1 MAVKITKKDLYLLID
16 EVVLPF
22 EKHVLNDEVFGRYM
36 QDETKRA
43 NHNVAIAKLAI
54 RLLYDNVDA
63 AKKLFMKGSETHK
76 ELQITTEEM
85 RKYLSIFFNLF
96 NEWYQKHIKTDEFHK
111 ELMNKFS
118 EIFAETYE
126 YEGED
131 DFLMFES
138 EEIDEVIETMH
149 YKDEKKISA
158 VEYASHEEILD
169 DDLSSI
175 IELKEEFEHIL
186 NMYEQLNNQYLEV
199 LTKELSTLA
208 NIMFATLE
216 FRDVGYGL
224 NNFIVELKN
233 LDIDS
238 LDDTTKEL
246 AYALLSQMNEDIQ
259 KWIESLFITQDAV
272 DIHYIDASFLA
283 NISQF
288 SIMLE
293 QDSSSEDE
301 SDDDFLF

>member
-1 MAVKITKKDLYLLID
+1 MAVKITKKDLCSLID

-22 EKHVLNDEVFGRYM
+22 EKYILNDEVFGKYM

-43 NHNVAIAKLAI
+43 NHNVAISKLSIMLFNDLVGAKE
-54 RLLYDNVDA
+54 
-63 AKKLFMKGSETHK
+63 LFIKGSDAHK
-76 ELQITTEEM
+76 DLKISTEEM
-85 RKYLSIFFNLF
+85 QKYLSIFFKLHNQ
-96 NEWYQKHIKTDEFHK
+96 WYQKYIKTNEFHK
-111 ELMNKFS
+111 ELLDKFNQM
-118 EIFAETYE
+118 FAELYDYE
-126 YEGED
+126 EED
-131 DFLMFES
+131 DFLMFDS
-138 EEIDEVIETMH
+138 EEIDEAIETMH

-158 VEYASHEEILD
+158 IEYASHKELLD

-175 IELKEEFEHIL
+175 IELKDQFEHIL
-186 NMYEQLNNQYLEV
+186 NMNEQLDSQYLEV
-199 LTKELSTLA
+199 FTKALSTLA
-208 NIMFATLE
+208 NIMFVTLE

-224 NNFIVELKN
+224 NNFIVELNN

-238 LDDTTKEL
+238 LDETTKEL
-246 AYALLSQMNEDIQ
+246 AYALLSHMNEDIQ

-272 DIHYIDASFLA
+272 DIHYVDASFLA

-293 QDSSSEDE
+293 QDSSSEGE

>member
-1 MAVKITKKDLYLLID
+1 MAERITKKVLYSLVN

-22 EKHVLNDEVFGRYM
+22 EKYILNDEVFGKYM
-36 QDETKRA
+36 QDEIKRA
-43 NHNVAIAKLAI
+43 NHNIAISKLSIMLLNDLISAKE
-54 RLLYDNVDA
+54 
-63 AKKLFMKGSETHK
+63 LFVKGSKAHK
-76 ELQITTEEM
+76 ELQITTQEM
-85 RKYLSIFFNLF
+85 RKYLSIFFKLHNQ
-96 NEWYQKHIKTDEFHK
+96 WSQKYLKPDEFHE
-111 ELMNKFS
+111 ELMGRFS
-118 EIFAETYE
+118 EMFAKTYE
-126 YEGED
+126 HECED
-131 DFLMFES
+131 DFLMFDS

-158 VEYASHEEILD
+158 LEYASHEEILD

-186 NMYEQLNNQYLEV
+186 NMYEQLNSQYLEV

-238 LDDTTKEL
+238 FDDTTKEL

-259 KWIESLFITQDAV
+259 KWIGSVFIIQDAV
-272 DIHYIDASFLA
+272 DIHYVDASFLA

-293 QDSSSEDE
+293 QNSSSESE

>member
-1 MAVKITKKDLYLLID
+1 MAVKITKKDLYSLID
-16 EVVLPF
+16 EVVIPF
-22 EKHVLNDEVFGRYM
+22 EKYILNDEAFSKYI
-36 QDETKRA
+36 QDEIKRA
-43 NHNVAIAKLAI
+43 SHNMAIAKLAI
-54 RLLYDNVDA
+54 KLLYNDVDA
-63 AKKLFMKGSETHK
+63 AKKLFIKGSETHK

-96 NEWYQKHIKTDEFHK
+96 SEWYQEHIKTDKFHK
-111 ELMNKFS
+111 ELMDKFS
-118 EIFAETYE
+118 KMFADTYS
-126 YEGED
+126 YEKED

-138 EEIDEVIETMH
+138 EEIDEAIETMH

-158 VEYASHEEILD
+158 VEYASYEEILD
-169 DDLSSI
+169 DDLNSI
-175 IELKEEFEHIL
+175 IDLKDEFEHIL
-186 NMYEQLNNQYLEV
+186 NMHEQLDSHYLEV
-199 LTKELSTLA
+199 FIKELSTLA

-246 AYALLSQMNEDIQ
+246 AYTLLSQMNEDIQ
-259 KWIESLFITQDAV
+259 KWIESVFIAQDAL
-272 DIHYIDASFLA
+272 DIHYVDASFLA

-293 QDSSSEDE
+293 QESSSEDE